1 MPQHRCFPRA
11 RAFREG
17 FPVDESYPVGHVTKR
32 AGLEMR
38 TMEEEAVRGGA
49 GAGQMAPSGGA
60 ASFPL
65 WLLLRG
71 GGTAVLLLHT
81 VDLIG
86 IVRTARCS
94 CCSTIAR
101 PSALPAWS
109 RFIACEV
116 ASAYTGGWSTIAAA
130 LECARPHLGEQSV
143 EPQLE
148 SQAIGTSPQPCP
160 RS

>member
-1 MPQHRCFPRA
+1 M
-11 RAFREG
+11 
-17 FPVDESYPVGHVTKR
+17 
-32 AGLEMR
+32 
-38 TMEEEAVRGGA
+38 RGGA

-94 CCSTIAR
+94 CCSANHRSAVSVSSMESLHCLRGRIRLTQVDGAR
-101 PSALPAWS
+101 SLP
-109 RFIACEV
+109 
-116 ASAYTGGWSTIAAA
+116 
-130 LECARPHLGEQSV
+130 H
-143 EPQLE
+143 
-148 SQAIGTSPQPCP
+148 
-160 RS
+160 

>member
-1 MPQHRCFPRA
+1 M
-11 RAFREG
+11 
-17 FPVDESYPVGHVTKR
+17 
-32 AGLEMR
+32 
-38 TMEEEAVRGGA
+38 RGGA
-49 GAGQMAPSGGA
+49 GAGQMAPPGGA

-101 PSALPAWS
+101 PSAFPAWS
-109 RFIACEV
+109 RFTACEV
-116 ASAYTGGWSTIAAA
+116 ASALLRWMEHDRCRTRMRSTTFG
-130 LECARPHLGEQSV
+130 R
-143 EPQLE
+143 
-148 SQAIGTSPQPCP
+148 AIC
-160 RS
+160 

>member
-38 TMEEEAVRGGA
+38 TMEEEAVGGGA

-86 IVRTARCS
+86 IVR
-94 CCSTIAR
+94 
-101 PSALPAWS
+101 SALLLLFHHRSAVSVSSMESLHCLRGRIRLLRWMDRARSLRS
-109 RFIACEV
+109 RMR
-116 ASAYTGGWSTIAAA
+116 STTFG
-130 LECARPHLGEQSV
+130 R
-143 EPQLE
+143 
-148 SQAIGTSPQPCP
+148 AIC
-160 RS
+160 

>member
-1 MPQHRCFPRA
+1 MLPP

-17 FPVDESYPVGHVTKR
+17 FPVDECYPVGHVTKR

-86 IVRTARCS
+86 IVRSALLLLCHRSLNVSVSSMESLRCLRGRAHPP
-94 CCSTIAR
+94 TQVDGAR
-101 PSALPAWS
+101 PLPLRKALDH
-109 RFIACEV
+109 V
-116 ASAYTGGWSTIAAA
+116 
-130 LECARPHLGEQSV
+130 
-143 EPQLE
+143 
-148 SQAIGTSPQPCP
+148 
-160 RS
+160 